1 MNNNPFDN
9 LTKRQRDELCA
20 LMFDDIQNAAS
31 AIVRTAPYAVMS
43 ANIAAANAV
52 RIPSNETGVE
62 MIARIKRERAERER
76 RTENRITDE
85 IARILSREELFRF
98 SYVPFVIAELV
109 WDYADT
115 VMICAQHIGNPA
127 TRRLSREIRNAR
139 TEYERLR
146 QRHIDADNR
155 EREIENGYVFEDGVH
170 DITSQML
177 VNIQCDIRSAY
188 SDLNDDSRDLLIATY
203 QCHVTSA
210 ALLKYIEKQRR
221 DVARRL
227 NRNVGNILPP
237 SYMVMHRLIP
247 EYIGDKPATPRFRD
261 LMNKY
266 IDTFATQIGLV
277 ELTDTPENE

>member
-1 MNNNPFDN
+1 MMTKKQKRKFESILQKDIEVLLSSPGTFTGLAKVPVLPVQTNNI
-9 LTKRQRDELCA
+9 LTINEALDRIERLQKEKIETEGEMSLRQIEKI
-20 LMFDDIQNAAS
+20 F
-31 AIVRTAPYAVMS
+31 
-43 ANIAAANAV
+43 
-52 RIPSNETGVE
+52 
-62 MIARIKRERAERER
+62 
-76 RTENRITDE
+76 
-85 IARILSREELFRF
+85 SREQLFRF

-115 VMICAQHIGNPA
+115 VMICAQRIGNPA

-188 SDLNDDSRDLLIATY
+188 PDLNDDSRDLLIATY

-221 DVARRL
+221 EVARRL

-266 IDTFATQIGLV
+266 IDTFAVQIALV
-277 ELTDTPENE
+277 ELNDKTEND